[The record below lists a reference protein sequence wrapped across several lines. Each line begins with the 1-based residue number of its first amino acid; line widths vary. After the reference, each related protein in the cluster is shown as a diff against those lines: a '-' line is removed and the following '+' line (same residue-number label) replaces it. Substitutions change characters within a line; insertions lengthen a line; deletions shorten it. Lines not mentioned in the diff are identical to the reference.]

1 MKVMAQMAMVT
12 APHEVRPREA
22 WDPRSSVAP
31 ILPTQSVGPG
41 EDPADLHLP
50 QQHRKN
56 RS

>member
-41 EDPADLHLP
+41 GDPAM
-50 QQHRKN
+50 RNNKEVV
-56 RS
+56 R